1 MACACK
7 SKNKNIANTDI
18 TVEPIQSNT
27 AVGSQ
32 EVVANR
38 VNAAAAYKR
47 TIVGTGDTSISDD
60 ITVEPITATLT
71 GNKQTTV
78 KANIDAGATELL
90 RDAREIN
97 LEQCYLCAKKHIE
110 RAKDFFEEYHTG
122 YPDHVKNLIES
133 VQIAE
138 RDVMRAFLLWQRIM
152 GQMNMGEGELLGK
165 DANQLKMKSAHIT
178 LANKIRDERLRLSDD
193 PLYVPNFDDLLVEIH
208 LLQHKVLDS
217 E

>member
-7 SKNKNIANTDI
+7 KNKTNTEDI
-18 TVEPIQSNT
+18 TVEP
-27 AVGSQ
+27 
-32 EVVANR
+32 VVAQESNKTTTK
-38 VNAAAAYKR
+38 VTTR
-47 TIVGTGDTSISDD
+47 TLAKPDD
-60 ITVEPITATLT
+60 ITIEPISPVDNNSAIKTTKIIQNKSTA
-71 GNKQTTV
+71 
-78 KANIDAGATELL
+78 DLL
-90 RDAREIN
+90 QDAREIN

-165 DANQLKMKSAHIT
+165 NANQLKMKSAHIT
-178 LANKIRDERLRLSDD
+178 LANKIRDERLHLSDD

-208 LLQHKVLDS
+208 LLQHKVMDNV
-217 E
+217 